1 MSKSPLTE
9 PEWQALFADEMA
21 GLSRREL
28 GAKYGVHPGTINRQ
42 ASARGLL
49 KRQTGAPDQ
58 RCIPPGGWPP
68 DRVIPQSQSGM
79 TGRKWDAALDRYLAG
94 EDRDV
99 IAADIGVRPGAITS
113 RAHKSGR
120 QKKDVP
126 GAVYRLTGP
135 KPVTLEDQPDN
146 RLRLR
151 RGARAF
157 LLDLTRPEASLA
169 DLNALMMEAAG
180 AGDRHEALET
190 LRMLAAA
197 RRVIE
202 RDLARA
208 HPRKPETD
216 DDAPADRKSV
226 V

>member
-1 MSKSPLTE
+1 MNKRPLTE
-9 PEWQALFADEMA
+9 PQWLALFDDEAA
-21 GLSRREL
+21 GLTRRQL
-28 GAKYGVHPGTINRQ
+28 SAKYGVHPGTINRQ

-68 DRVIPQSQSGM
+68 DRVIPQSRSGM

-94 EDRDV
+94 EDAAV

-146 RLRLR
+146 RVRLR
-151 RGARAF
+151 RGPVAF
-157 LLDLTRPEASLA
+157 SSGR
-169 DLNALMMEAAG
+169 
-180 AGDRHEALET
+180 
-190 LRMLAAA
+190 
-197 RRVIE
+197 
-202 RDLARA
+202 
-208 HPRKPETD
+208 
-216 DDAPADRKSV
+216 
-226 V
+226 